1 MLSDLLDTTRV
12 KMEKTITSNPLFIK
26 VAESIKDEF
35 AHIRTGRASSVLVD
49 RIKISYYGTLT
60 PLKQIANISIPESNL
75 IVIQP
80 WDKNCLSEVE
90 KAIWKSDLGL
100 APSVDGNII
109 RLTIPPLNEE
119 RRKELVKLIK
129 KEAENGKIS
138 IRNIRREINDLIKK
152 DEREH
157 NISEDECKN
166 YQNKIQILTD
176 DYTENINNLVKLKE
190 KEIMEV

>member
-1 MLSDLLDTTRV
+1 MLPDLLDETKVRM
-12 KMEKTITSNPLFIK
+12 KKTITSLR
-26 VAESIKDEF
+26 DEF
-35 AHIRTGRASSVLVD
+35 AHIRTGRASSNLVD
-49 RIKISYYGTLT
+49 RIKISYYDTLT

-80 WDKNCLSEVE
+80 WDKNCLSEIE

-100 APSVDGNII
+100 APSIDGNII

-119 RRKELVKLIK
+119 RRKELVKLVK
-129 KEAENGKIS
+129 KDAENGKIS
-138 IRNIRREINDLIKK
+138 IRNIRREVNDLVKK
-152 DEREH
+152 EEKES

-176 DYTENINNLVKLKE
+176 EYTENIDKLLKLKE